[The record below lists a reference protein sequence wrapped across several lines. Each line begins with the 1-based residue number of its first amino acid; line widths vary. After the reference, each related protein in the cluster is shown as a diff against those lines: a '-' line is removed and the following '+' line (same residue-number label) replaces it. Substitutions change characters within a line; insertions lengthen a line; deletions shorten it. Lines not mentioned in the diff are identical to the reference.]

1 MTKIIPMAVC
11 GALLAFVSL
20 TAVAQE
26 AAIELRVLSLRVSV
40 LEQGQAALAMRVSAL
55 EAGQA
60 EIRRGQAG
68 MRKEMITQR
77 DLNNAIARLIAAI
90 QEKKDE

>member
-1 MTKIIPMAVC
+1 MTKIIPMAVY

-26 AAIELRVLSLRVSV
+26 TAIDLRILSLRVSA

-60 EIRRGQAG
+60 EIRREQAW
-68 MRKEMITQR
+68 MREEMVTQR

-90 QEKKDE
+90 QEM

>member
-26 AAIELRVLSLRVSV
+26 AAIELRVLSLRVSA

-60 EIRRGQAG
+60 EIRREQAE
-68 MRKEMITQR
+68 MRQEMVTQC
-77 DLNNAIARLIAAI
+77 DFDNAIARLIAAI
-90 QEKKDE
+90 QEM